1 MILIR
6 FHRLDLDAMARITQT
21 LFVAGLVLVA
31 ATAVGASAF
40 TAATVERQA
49 NADVVTDENG
59 LLALI
64 DGNSGNLVYQDA
76 STDQLVIDFEN
87 GTADGANTD
96 ALFEIGDPA
105 QPGTSQ
111 AFRVRNNDDE
121 AHAVN
126 VSYTPD
132 ADDGNAAA
140 NLEFRIYDSGGSV
153 VGTVTEEGGT
163 ASLSAAAGDA
173 YDVVVVV
180 DTGHGG
186 APVVTSAA
194 DLSGTLAFTIDD
206 VDEGGSTSD
215 GT

>member
-1 MILIR
+1 
-6 FHRLDLDAMARITQT
+6 MARITRT
-21 LFVAGLVLVA
+21 LLVAGVVLVA

-49 NADVVTDENG
+49 NADIVADENG

-87 GTADGANTD
+87 GTATGANTD
-96 ALFEIGDPA
+96 ARFELGDPA
-105 QPGTSQ
+105 NPGTSQ
-111 AFRVRNNDDE
+111 AFQVQNNDDE
-121 AHAVN
+121 AHQITAA
-126 VSYTPD
+126 YTLD
-132 ADDGNAAA
+132 ADDGNTAA
-140 NLEFRIYDSGGSV
+140 NIQFEIYDSTGTL
-153 VGTVTEEGGT
+153 VGTVDEEGST
-163 ASLSAAAGDA
+163 VAMDASAAAT

-180 DTGHGG
+180 DTGHGS
-186 APVVTSAA
+186 ASALTSTA

-206 VDEGGSTSD
+206 VDEGGTVSD